1 MIPEGLPGAGNI
13 MVFDNGGGAGFG
25 ESNPFAPDGRFI
37 VERYSSRVLEIDPV
51 TMEKVW
57 EYSIQGH
64 GRFHFF
70 SHNVSMA
77 QRLPNGNT
85 LITEGAAG
93 RVFEVTVEG
102 DIVWEY
108 ATQYLS
114 RLSRALRLDSTAYSA
129 RGARCRAAAP
139 ERISDRT
146 AMNRMRSAARKT
158 QSGEPYD
165 LR

>member
-102 DIVWEY
+102 EIVWEY
-108 ATQYLS
+108 LNPFFYEPDDTRHNIY
-114 RLSRALRLDSTAYSA
+114 RAYRV
-129 RGARCRAAAP
+129 
-139 ERISDRT
+139 
-146 AMNRMRSAARKT
+146 
-158 QSGEPYD
+158 PYD
-165 LR
+165 WIPQLTPPEERAVVPPHPSEFRIEPQ